1 MSVLNRPVFAHQGG
15 FLMSGSILAP
25 APPRADRRAG
35 KGAKPSLFC
44 PLPGWTATGDGRRYL
59 ANFKPAEWRIQQLTR
74 VQVAHPRCT
83 VRPMS
88 TKQPP
93 TWEHSPAI
101 TVNEA
106 ARRLSVTPHTIRR
119 RIAAGDLPAARV
131 GRAVRIRPEDLASLY
146 TTPESGEGD

>member
-1 MSVLNRPVFAHQGG
+1 
-15 FLMSGSILAP
+15 
-25 APPRADRRAG
+25 
-35 KGAKPSLFC
+35 
-44 PLPGWTATGDGRRYL
+44 
-59 ANFKPAEWRIQQLTR
+59 
-74 VQVAHPRCT
+74 
-83 VRPMS
+83 MS

-106 ARRLSVTPHTIRR
+106 ARRLSVTPHTVRR

-146 TTPESGEGD
+146 TTPKKGQGE